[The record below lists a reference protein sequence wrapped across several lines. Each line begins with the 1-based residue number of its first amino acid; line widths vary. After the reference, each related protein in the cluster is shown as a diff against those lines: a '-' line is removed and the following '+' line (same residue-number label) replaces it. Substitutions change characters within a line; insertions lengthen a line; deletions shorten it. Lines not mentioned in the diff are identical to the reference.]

1 MVQWSG
7 KKTHAWVVMS
17 SIPGSEWQTD
27 IFDIHLLFENAETE
41 EAIMASIMMIRNQKK
56 RFCNEIEKEEKTKN

>member
-1 MVQWSG
+1 
-7 KKTHAWVVMS
+7 MS